1 MFESWNVHFFHLEW
15 EFDEFAVR
23 LCWGKW
29 FNSGWNEKH
38 NGQHWWGVTIC
49 HAGGELLRDHAPF
62 LKLIWNKEY
71 MFAWWILIGGRQSIL
86 SSPKWQ
92 GIHFIPQ
99 LHDSSR
105 SIIVFIATLLYLQYG
120 HLLQTCVL
128 APLWQLGRSCQRCR
142 KPVRSWR
149 KEKMMLR
156 RRQFYPICVAW
167 REWMHVWHA
176 CFQES
181 VRGSNLFLKV
191 TGLQTSSPRNSKSS
205 RQRYCIYLCITS
217 LLCTTQ
223 SERIWDEN

>member
-1 MFESWNVHFFHLEW
+1 MFESWNVQFFHLEW

-38 NGQHWWGVTIC
+38 NGQHWWGVMIC
-49 HAGGELLRDHAPF
+49 HAGGELLRDHEHF
-62 LKLIWNKEY
+62 FKLIWKKEY

-86 SSPKWQ
+86 SPPQWQ

-128 APLWQLGRSCQRCR
+128 GAALATWEELPKMQKASEELEKRKDDAEKATNLSNFCFLGNGWMGDML
-142 KPVRSWR
+142 VF
-149 KEKMMLR
+149 KE
-156 RRQFYPICVAW
+156 
-167 REWMHVWHA
+167 VW
-176 CFQES
+176 
-181 VRGSNLFLKV
+181 G
-191 TGLQTSSPRNSKSS
+191 GP
-205 RQRYCIYLCITS
+205 TS
-217 LLCTTQ
+217 LH
-223 SERIWDEN
+223 S